1 MTDTQLHV
9 VRYTRRTLAAVLT
22 VPADN
27 WEKHAARLILADFDD
42 AVRRADADE
51 FAHPQ
56 SIGRLCAEYER
67 AVS

>member
-9 VRYTRRTLAAVLT
+9 VRYTRRTLTAVLT

-27 WEKHAARLILADFDD
+27 WERHAARLILADFDD
-42 AVRRADADE
+42 AIRRADQDE
-51 FAHPQ
+51 FAHQ
-56 SIGRLCAEYER
+56 QAIGRLCAEYER